1 MKLTDKR
8 FWNGEKTVY
17 YPSFKHAL
25 TDSLLWSILGIGVI
39 CLLLSVVCLTI
50 YFINGD
56 NLSWDDISYF
66 FIFLCAVFCYSN
78 CMYLYKN
85 WYKQECAIKRIKSL
99 LPDKYYWQHI
109 EYNALEKKYT
119 IQGVYKS
126 KIFFIKLLYPM
137 LYIKEKGTR
146 AVMGIEI
153 NANKKMLEKDKSLI
167 IEYFEYKE

>member
-25 TDSLLWSILGIGVI
+25 TDSLLWSILGIEVI

-66 FIFLCAVFCYSN
+66 LFSCVRYSVTQTVCIYTRIGIN
-78 CMYLYKN
+78 KN
-85 WYKQECAIKRIKSL
+85 A
-99 LPDKYYWQHI
+99 P
-109 EYNALEKKYT
+109 
-119 IQGVYKS
+119 
-126 KIFFIKLLYPM
+126 
-137 LYIKEKGTR
+137 
-146 AVMGIEI
+146 
-153 NANKKMLEKDKSLI
+153 
-167 IEYFEYKE
+167 